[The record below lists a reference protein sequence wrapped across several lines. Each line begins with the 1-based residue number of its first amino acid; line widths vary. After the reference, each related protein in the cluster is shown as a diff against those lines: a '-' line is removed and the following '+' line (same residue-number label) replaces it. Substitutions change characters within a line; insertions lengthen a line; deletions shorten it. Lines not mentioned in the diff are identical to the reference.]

1 MLTTDEIRDE
11 LSFDERALGM
21 EAAAFDDLLDRLLD
35 REQSRVEDAIDVAIG
50 TETVTETL
58 SRPSSVAR
66 EDLPLP
72 DRPIQSV
79 ASIEIADHVG
89 GADVSV
95 DDVFVEGAYLEL
107 KPEADRNSWPTRRRS
122 ITVEYTHGYADT
134 DVPDPVRGA
143 IIGLV
148 RHALQEIESDGVEN
162 ESIDG
167 QSVTYELGDEVVSRH
182 LHRAKRFNQPS
193 YYGGSQT
200 V

>member
-1 MLTTDEIRDE
+1 MLTTDDIRDE

-21 EAAAFDDLLDRLLD
+21 DAGAFDELLDRLLD
-35 REQSRVEDAIDVAIG
+35 REQSRVEDAIDVALG
-50 TETVTETL
+50 TETVTDTL

-72 DRPIQSV
+72 NRPVQSV
-79 ASIEIADHVG
+79 ESIEISDDAG
-89 GADVSV
+89 GAAVAV
-95 DDVFVEGAYLEL
+95 DDVFVEDAYLEL

-122 ITVEYTHGYADT
+122 VIVEWTHGY
-134 DVPDPVRGA
+134 PDGETPEPVRGA

-148 RHALQEIESDGVEN
+148 RQALQEIEADGVEN

-167 QSVTYELGDEVVSRH
+167 HSVSYELADDVVSRH
-182 LHRAKRFNQPS
+182 LYRAKRFDEPS